1 MELNR
6 IVKWVVIVA
15 LGIAVWKV
23 GVPWAKKQNF
33 FGDAASATGGKSGA
47 GASCPRAAANA
58 SAAWGDGLGR
68 FVNPPYDL
76 DAWSSFRSGVDAK
89 IGDAESQCGCAEDSC
104 AKARE
109 AMGELRSLVSELDT
123 SIRGGSAPPEDLVR
137 RQERIDNLID
147 EAADSLRSG
156 K

>member
-1 MELNR
+1 MDLQR
-6 IVKWVVIVA
+6 IVKVIVIVA
-15 LGIAVWKV
+15 IGIAVWKV

-33 FGDAASATGGKSGA
+33 FGDAASATGGNSGA

-76 DAWSSFRSGVDAK
+76 DAWTSFRAGVDEK
-89 IGDAESQCGCAEDSC
+89 IRDAESQCGCAEDSC

-109 AMGELRSLVSELDT
+109 ALGDLRSLVSELDS
-123 SIRGGSAPPEDLVR
+123 SIRSGGAPPEDVVR